1 MNRYI
6 VIGIGE
12 SKDCPT
18 FYQQFRIEVCAKNID
33 EARKITNSMYKGCVI
48 HNVELV

>member
-6 VIGIGE
+6 VTGIGE
-12 SKDCPT
+12 LKDLPT

-33 EARKITNSMYKGCVI
+33 EAREITNSMYNACVI
-48 HNVELV
+48 HNVELI